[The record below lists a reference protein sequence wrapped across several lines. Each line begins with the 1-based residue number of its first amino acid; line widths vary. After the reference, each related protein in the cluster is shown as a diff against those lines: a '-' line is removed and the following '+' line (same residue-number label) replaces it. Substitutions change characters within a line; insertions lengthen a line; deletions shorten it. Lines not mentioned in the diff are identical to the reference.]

1 MKKYLKE
8 TVKYLLRCR
17 PLIAPYIREIED
29 MYGMSKEELRQR
41 NERVFLRIFRK
52 AYNDSVFYHKL
63 YTDVGIKID
72 DIKTL
77 DDIKKLPVITKDM
90 VKKHADEMIVVPK
103 WRLITNHT
111 SGSTGTPLKVYED
124 WPSIWRE
131 QAYFYCYRKR
141 CGFTYGQPLISLRG
155 NLDRNDIYLKI
166 HVSNTLYLSSYNINA
181 NTVKTYY
188 DKIINHKPIA
198 IEGYPSSLYTLGL
211 LLKDRGLRLH
221 IPLTFTSSENLL
233 DYQRI
238 LIEDQFDTQIY
249 DHFGT
254 TERTIR
260 LSETI
265 NHQGYYED
273 PGYSINEYVED
284 GEITTSLINESF
296 PMIRYKG
303 NDMMELLPAN
313 DDNYALSPVV
323 RKIDG
328 RAISYIIGKDG
339 TRYSDAALTFIFKSA
354 NNVRLAQFI
363 QKEKG
368 SIQINIVPN
377 GAFNIDNKKEILNL
391 VDEKIGLSNMDV
403 MINQISQDG
412 LIYTRRN
419 KLALIINKIN

>member
-17 PLIAPYIREIED
+17 PLIAPYIREIEY

-41 NERVFLRIFRK
+41 NEKVFLRIFRR
-52 AYNDSVFYHKL
+52 AYNDSIFYHKL
-63 YTDVGIKID
+63 YTGAGIKID

-90 VKKHADEMIVVPK
+90 VRKHADEMTVVPK
-103 WRLITNHT
+103 WRLIANHT
-111 SGSTGTPLKVYED
+111 SGTTGTPLTVYED

-141 CGFTYGQPLISLRG
+141 CGFTYGQPLVSLRG
-155 NLDRNDIYLKI
+155 NLDRNDIYLNVHI
-166 HVSNTLYLSSYNINA
+166 SNTLYLSSYNINA
-181 NTVKTYY
+181 DNVKTYY
-188 DKIINHKPIA
+188 DKITSHKPIA

-211 LLKDRGLRLH
+211 LLKDKGLKLH

-233 DYQRI
+233 DYQRK
-238 LIEDQFDTQIY
+238 LIENQFDSQVY

-260 LSETI
+260 LSECI
-265 NHQGYYED
+265 DHGGYYED

-303 NDMMELLPAN
+303 NDIMELN
-313 DDNYALSPVV
+313 ENGVDKCIVK
-323 RKIDG
+323 KIQG
-328 RAISYIIGKDG
+328 RDEDFVICKDG
-339 TRYSDAALTFIFKSA
+339 TKLKRLGFIMKEASNVKATQLIQDAIGEIKIL
-354 NNVRLAQFI
+354 
-363 QKEKG
+363 
-368 SIQINIVPN
+368 IVPESN
-377 GAFNIDNKKEILNL
+377 FTEKDQDKILSAFWNRVGKD
-391 VDEKIGLSNMDV
+391 NMDV
-403 MINQISQDG
+403 EVVKTSMEDLVYSK
-412 LIYTRRN
+412 RR
-419 KLALIINKIN
+419 KFKYIINRISK

>member
-17 PLIAPYIREIED
+17 PLIAPYIREIEY

-41 NERVFLRIFRK
+41 NEKVFLRIFRR
-52 AYNDSVFYHKL
+52 AYNDSIFYHKL
-63 YTDVGIKID
+63 YTGAGIKID

-90 VKKHADEMIVVPK
+90 VRKHADEMTVVPK
-103 WRLITNHT
+103 WRLIANHT
-111 SGSTGTPLKVYED
+111 SGTTGTPLTVYED

-141 CGFTYGQPLISLRG
+141 CGFTYGQPLVSLRG
-155 NLDRNDIYLKI
+155 NLDRNDIYLNVHI
-166 HVSNTLYLSSYNINA
+166 SNTLYLSSYNINA
-181 NTVKTYY
+181 DNVKTYY
-188 DKIINHKPIA
+188 DKITSHKPIA

-211 LLKDRGLRLH
+211 LLKDKGLKLH

-233 DYQRI
+233 DYQRK
-238 LIEDQFDTQIY
+238 LIENQFDSQVY

-260 LSETI
+260 LSECI
-265 NHQGYYED
+265 DHGGYYED

-303 NDMMELLPAN
+303 NDIMELN
-313 DDNYALSPVV
+313 ENGVDKCIVK
-323 RKIDG
+323 KIQG
-328 RAISYIIGKDG
+328 RDEDFVICKDG
-339 TRYSDAALTFIFKSA
+339 TKLKRLDFIMKEASNVKATQLIQDAIGEIKIL
-354 NNVRLAQFI
+354 
-363 QKEKG
+363 
-368 SIQINIVPN
+368 IVPESN
-377 GAFNIDNKKEILNL
+377 FTEKDQDKILSAFWNRVGKD
-391 VDEKIGLSNMDV
+391 NMDV
-403 MINQISQDG
+403 EVVKTSMEDLVYSK
-412 LIYTRRN
+412 RR
-419 KLALIINKIN
+419 KFKYIINRISK